1 MANDG
6 QLLVRLCFLLS
17 NTELR
22 LSAADCLLAVVG
34 RKGPTKERAPLLILL
49 SADAISSM
57 LQAAQLASSCNSEQS
72 YAFLKRLSEVLAG
85 LGAQLC
91 ALYGREE
98 TVSRP
103 EALPT
108 YLQVKSQLFSP
119 FSVIEIM
126 DFYCIL

>member
-6 QLLVRLCFLLS
+6 QLLVRLCCLLS

-57 LQAAQLASSCNSEQS
+57 LQAAQFASSSDNEQS

-103 EALPT
+103 DALPI
-108 YLQVKSQLFSP
+108 YLQVS
-119 FSVIEIM
+119 
-126 DFYCIL
+126 Y